1 MDKTL
6 QNKKNLN
13 LTPDFSFY
21 PRKTIR
27 DVVVHPLGLE
37 VIYEADK
44 RTFHLSQD
52 LREHATDP
60 ETTHPITKETLISP
74 LDIPEDFFIKQAE
87 ISSDGFI
94 RVVWSHK
101 ITPNDEGFSL
111 YYSGWLFR
119 TGMTS
124 EFDFNNDTSIKIWD
138 ASNFDNI
145 PVISGTN
152 LSDNKE
158 FEKMLITLIQYGVV
172 IIKGLPVE
180 ENTLENVASR
190 IGTIRN
196 SNFGRIFDVKYK
208 HNPDSNAYTNE
219 ELLLHNDLSTREYIP
234 GLQLLF
240 CMINETDG
248 GFSTLADGFAI
259 ADYIKDH
266 DTEIYDLL
274 SGYKVSFANKAK
286 TSDYRIESP
295 IIRHNDKG
303 VVNEIRWTC
312 WLRSPL
318 RGSLSGMND
327 FYEAQKKFYKLVN
340 SDQFKVEFKL
350 NPGDMICMD
359 NRRILHGRTRFSET
373 HGERWMRGCYLERD
387 ELQSALRLVRRDA
400 IWHKQQ

>member
-1 MDKTL
+1 MDKSP
-6 QNKKNLN
+6 QSKKISYS
-13 LTPDFSFY
+13 TPDFSSY
-21 PRKTIR
+21 VPRTIK
-27 DVVVHPLGLE
+27 DVVIHPLGLE
-37 VIYEADK
+37 VIYEDDK
-44 RTFHLSQD
+44 RTFHLSRD

-74 LDIPEDFFIKQAE
+74 LNIPDDFSIKQAE
-87 ISSDGFI
+87 ISSDGFA
-94 RVVWSHK
+94 RVTWSHK
-101 ITPNDEGFSL
+101 ITPKDKGVSV
-111 YYSGWLFR
+111 YHSGWLYQ

-124 EFDFNNDTSIKIWD
+124 EVNFEDAIKAKIWNAMD
-138 ASNFDNI
+138 FSDI
-145 PVISGTN
+145 PRINGTN
-152 LSDNKE
+152 FSDNNE
-158 FEKMLITLIQYGVV
+158 FEKMLVTLIQYGVV
-172 IIKGLPVE
+172 IIKGLPVDE
-180 ENTLENVASR
+180 SALENVALK

-208 HNPDSNAYTNE
+208 HNPDSNAYTNQ

-259 ADYIKDH
+259 ADYIRKQDAKM
-266 DTEIYDLL
+266 YDLL
-274 SGYKVSFANKAK
+274 SDYNVSFANKAK

-295 IIRHNDKG
+295 IIRHNNKG
-303 VVNEIRWTC
+303 EVDEIRWTC

-318 RGSLSGMND
+318 RGSLAEMND

-373 HGERWMRGCYLERD
+373 RGERWLRGCYLERD
-387 ELQSALRLVRRDA
+387 ELQSALRVVRRDA
-400 IWHKQQ
+400 GWNK

>member
-1 MDKTL
+1 M
-6 QNKKNLN
+6 
-13 LTPDFSFY
+13 
-21 PRKTIR
+21 
-27 DVVVHPLGLE
+27 
-37 VIYEADK
+37 IYEENK
-44 RTFHLSQD
+44 RTFHLSRD

-74 LDIPEDFFIKQAE
+74 LSIPDDFSIKQAE
-87 ISSDGFI
+87 ISSDGFA
-94 RVVWSHK
+94 RVTWSHK
-101 ITPNDEGFSL
+101 ITPKDKGVSV
-111 YYSGWLFR
+111 YHSGWLYQ

-124 EFDFNNDTSIKIWD
+124 EVNFEGAIKAKIWNAMD
-138 ASNFDNI
+138 FSDI
-145 PVISGTN
+145 PRINGTN
-152 LSDNKE
+152 FSDNNE
-158 FEKMLITLIQYGVV
+158 FEKMLVTLIQYGVA
-172 IIKGLPVE
+172 IIKGLPVDE
-180 ENTLENVASR
+180 STLENVASK

-196 SNFGRIFDVKYK
+196 SNFGTIFDVKYK
-208 HNPDSNAYTNE
+208 HNPDSNAYTNQ

-259 ADYIKDH
+259 ADYIRKQDAKM
-266 DTEIYDLL
+266 YDLL
-274 SGYKVSFANKAK
+274 SDYNVSFANKAK

-295 IIRHNDKG
+295 IIRHNNKG
-303 VVNEIRWTC
+303 EVDEIRWTC

-318 RGSLSGMND
+318 RGSLTEMNN

-373 HGERWMRGCYLERD
+373 RGERWLRGCYLERD
-387 ELQSALRLVRRDA
+387 ELQSALRVVRRDVG
-400 IWHKQQ
+400 WNK

>member
-1 MDKTL
+1 MDKSP
-6 QNKKNLN
+6 QSKKISYS
-13 LTPDFSFY
+13 TPDFSSY
-21 PRKTIR
+21 PPRAIE
-27 DVVVHPLGLE
+27 DVVIHPLGLE
-37 VIYEADK
+37 VVYEKNK
-44 RTFHLSQD
+44 RTFHLSRD

-74 LDIPEDFFIKQAE
+74 LNIPDDFSIKQAE
-87 ISSDGFI
+87 ISSDGFA
-94 RVVWSHK
+94 RVTWSHK
-101 ITPNDEGFSL
+101 ITPNDKGVSV
-111 YYSGWLFR
+111 YHSGWLYQ

-124 EFDFNNDTSIKIWD
+124 EIDLEDAIKVKVWD
-138 ASNFDNI
+138 ATDFGDI
-145 PVISGTN
+145 PIISGAN
-152 LSDNKE
+152 FSNNNEL
-158 FEKMLITLIQYGVV
+158 EKMLVTLIQYGVA
-172 IIKGLPVE
+172 IIKGLPVDE
-180 ENTLENVASR
+180 STLENVASK

-208 HNPDSNAYTNE
+208 HNPDSNAYTNQ

-259 ADYIKDH
+259 ADYIRKQ
-266 DTEIYDLL
+266 DTKMYDLL
-274 SGYKVSFANKAK
+274 SDYNVSFANKAK

-295 IIRHNDKG
+295 IIRRNNKAEVD
-303 VVNEIRWTC
+303 EIRWTC

-318 RGSLSGMND
+318 RGSLTEMND

-340 SDQFKVEFKL
+340 NDQFKVEFKL

-373 HGERWMRGCYLERD
+373 HGERWLRGCYLERD
-387 ELQSALRLVRRDA
+387 ELQSALRVVRRD
-400 IWHKQQ
+400 IRWHE

>member
-1 MDKTL
+1 MDKSP
-6 QNKKNLN
+6 QSKKISYS
-13 LTPDFSFY
+13 TPDFSSY
-21 PRKTIR
+21 PPRAIE
-27 DVVVHPLGLE
+27 DVVIHPLGLE
-37 VIYEADK
+37 VVYEKNK
-44 RTFHLSQD
+44 RTFHLSRD

-74 LDIPEDFFIKQAE
+74 LNIPDDFSIKQAE
-87 ISSDGFI
+87 ISSDGFA
-94 RVVWSHK
+94 RVTWSHK
-101 ITPNDEGFSL
+101 ITPNDKGVSV
-111 YYSGWLFR
+111 YHSGWLYQ

-124 EFDFNNDTSIKIWD
+124 EIDLEDAIKVKVWD
-138 ASNFDNI
+138 ATDFGDI
-145 PVISGTN
+145 PIISGAN
-152 LSDNKE
+152 FSNNNEL
-158 FEKMLITLIQYGVV
+158 EKMLVTLIQYGVA
-172 IIKGLPVE
+172 IIKGLPVDE
-180 ENTLENVASR
+180 STLENVASK

-208 HNPDSNAYTNE
+208 HNPDSNAYTNQ

-259 ADYIKDH
+259 ADYIRKQ
-266 DTEIYDLL
+266 DTKMYDLL
-274 SGYKVSFANKAK
+274 SDYNVSFANKAK

-295 IIRHNDKG
+295 IIRHNNKG
-303 VVNEIRWTC
+303 AVDEIRWTC

-318 RGSLSGMND
+318 RGSLTEMND

-340 SDQFKVEFKL
+340 NDQFKVEFKL

-373 HGERWMRGCYLERD
+373 HGERWLRGCYLERD
-387 ELQSALRLVRRDA
+387 ELQSALRVVRRD
-400 IWHKQQ
+400 IRWHE

>member
-1 MDKTL
+1 MDKSP
-6 QNKKNLN
+6 QSKKISYS
-13 LTPDFSFY
+13 TPDFSSY
-21 PRKTIR
+21 PPRTIK
-27 DVVVHPLGLE
+27 DVVLHPLGLE
-37 VIYEADK
+37 VIYEEGK
-44 RTFHLSQD
+44 RTFHLSRD

-74 LDIPEDFFIKQAE
+74 LNIPDDFSIKQAE
-87 ISSDGFI
+87 ISSDGFA
-94 RVVWSHK
+94 RVTWSHK
-101 ITPNDEGFSL
+101 ITPKDKGVSV
-111 YYSGWLFR
+111 YHSGWLYQ

-124 EFDFNNDTSIKIWD
+124 EVNFEGAIKAKIWNAMD
-138 ASNFDNI
+138 FSGI
-145 PVISGTN
+145 PRINGTN
-152 LSDNKE
+152 FSDNNE
-158 FEKMLITLIQYGVV
+158 FEKMLVTLIQYGAV
-172 IIKGLPVE
+172 IIRGLPVDE
-180 ENTLENVASR
+180 GTLENVASK

-208 HNPDSNAYTNE
+208 HNPDSNAYTNQ

-259 ADYIKDH
+259 ADYIRKQDAKM
-266 DTEIYDLL
+266 YDLL
-274 SGYKVSFANKAK
+274 SDYNVSFANKAK

-295 IIRHNDKG
+295 IIRHNNKG
-303 VVNEIRWTC
+303 EVNEIRWTC

-318 RGSLSGMND
+318 RGSLTEMND

-340 SDQFKVEFKL
+340 NDQFKVEFKL

-373 HGERWMRGCYLERD
+373 LGERWLRGCYLERD
-387 ELQSALRLVRRDA
+387 ELQSALRVVRRDA
-400 IWHKQQ
+400 GWSK